1 MANKPK
7 FDEDEELDLKPGQ
20 KAPKG
25 SAAGPAGTK
34 RATLENEEDLDCD
47 WGDTE
52 LMKKKDPMPRVRP
65 EKGKAVRFAILPFI
79 KPKKGFNHY
88 IDKKGTYRCLS
99 TEDSEGICCTSGL
112 AGNANLAIVALVV
125 KYTNCDPKTGK
136 YGLDRDGR
144 KIVDTEWELGH
155 VSLSRT
161 NYTAINRMMEDE
173 DGATGTP
180 ETVYDFDIIM
190 THNEA
195 TGIGYTLTRASRTP
209 RYRKDPEMVKAIEA
223 EATEKGLL
231 DGKLLTGRLGRK
243 INAIEWKA
251 LLSGLTGANDD
262 DASDNSDL

>member
-7 FDEDEELDLKPGQ
+7 FDEDEELDLKAGSKAGAGQ
-20 KAPKG
+20 KGTA
-25 SAAGPAGTK
+25 AAGK
-34 RATLENEEDLDCD
+34 KTLENEEELDCD

-52 LMKKKDPMPRVRP
+52 LMKKKDPMPRVKP

-79 KPKKGFNHY
+79 KPKKAFNHY
-88 IDKKGTYRCLS
+88 IDKKGTFRCLS
-99 TEDSEGICCTSGL
+99 TEENEGVCCTSGL

-136 YGLDRDGR
+136 YGLDKDGR
-144 KIVDTEWELGH
+144 KIVETDWEVGH
-155 VSLSRT
+155 VNLSRT

-173 DGATGTP
+173 DAANGNP

-190 THNEA
+190 THNET

-209 RYRKDPEMVKAIEA
+209 RYRKDPEMVAAIE
-223 EATEKGLL
+223 EAVQPLM
-231 DGKLLTGRLGRK
+231 DGKLLTARLGRK

-251 LLSGLTGANDD
+251 LLSGISGANDD
-262 DASDNSDL
+262 DASDNGDL